1 MKIGAIVPQGW
12 VGEYDGWETRAAWRR
27 TTEVA
32 RQAERLGFES
42 IWLFDHF
49 HTVPRPTDEI
59 TFESF
64 TALAAL
70 AAITDR
76 VRLGHIVICTA
87 FRNPALT
94 AKMISTMDAI
104 SGGRMELGIGAGW
117 KRDEWLAY
125 GYGFP
130 ETKERLAR
138 LGDDLEVIVR
148 MLDGERT
155 THATYEGTYAHVR
168 DAINVPKPLQRPRVP
183 IMVGG
188 NGPNVTW
195 RLAARHADELNV
207 DGMLPDDVLRG
218 PADDPGP
225 LRGDRPRPGNAP
237 GLGPHLAREPATRRC
252 AARSDARGVSR
263 GRGEP
268 GHDAPARVGHLRRG
282 ARVLRGG
289 RPRLGGNAHLAAGVA
304 GVRLAAT
311 PGAGGRRS
319 SSSTARLRRAG
330 QHRGGQPDRPGRE
343 PGAR

>member
-12 VGEYDGWETRAAWRR
+12 VGEYDGWQPLEAWRR

-32 RQAERLGFES
+32 KQADALGFDA

-64 TALAAL
+64 TSLSALAAL
-70 AAITDR
+70 TSR

-94 AKMISTMDAI
+94 AKMISTMDSI

-138 LGDDLEVIVR
+138 LRDDLEVIAA
-148 MLDGERT
+148 MLAGDKHR
-155 THATYEGTYAHVR
+155 HATFDGQYSSVR
-168 DAINVPKPLQRPRVP
+168 DARNVPKPIQQPRVP

-195 RLAARHADELNV
+195 RLAARHADELNH
-207 DGMLPDDVLRG
+207 DGMTPAEVDEALPVIRSRCEEIGRD
-218 PADDPGP
+218 PASLAISVHMWTEDISDGGSA
-225 LRGDRPRPGNAP
+225 RVDRLAGYRELGVDRVM
-237 GLGPHLAREPATRRC
+237 GLVRSSATTDE
-252 AARSDARGVSR
+252 ALEALVEDAR
-263 GRGEP
+263 
-268 GHDAPARVGHLRRG
+268 
-282 ARVLRGG
+282 
-289 RPRLGGNAHLAAGVA
+289 AAGLEL
-304 GVRLAAT
+304 G
-311 PGAGGRRS
+311 
-319 SSSTARLRRAG
+319 
-330 QHRGGQPDRPGRE
+330 
-343 PGAR
+343 

>member
-1 MKIGAIVPQGW
+1 MEIGAIIPQGW
-12 VGEYDGWETRAAWRR
+12 TGDYDGWDTLDAWRR

-64 TALAAL
+64 SSLSALAAL
-70 AAITDR
+70 TER

-130 ETKERLAR
+130 ETPKRLAR
-138 LGDDLEVIVR
+138 LGDDLAVIEA
-148 MLDGERT
+148 MLAGDRQQ
-155 THATYEGTYAHVR
+155 HATYDGRYSSVR
-168 DAINVPKPLQRPRVP
+168 DAINVPKPVQQPRVP

-195 RLAARHADELNV
+195 RLAARHADEVNL
-207 DGMLPDDVLRG
+207 DGMTPAEVTEALPTIRSRCEEIGRD
-218 PADDPGP
+218 
-225 LRGDRPRPGNAP
+225 
-237 GLGPHLAREPATRRC
+237 PATLPVSVHIWAEMIDRTGAPRVELLAGYREAGVRRVMTLVRDS
-252 AARSDARGVSR
+252 ARNDQALESLAEDAR
-263 GRGEP
+263 
-268 GHDAPARVGHLRRG
+268 
-282 ARVLRGG
+282 
-289 RPRLGGNAHLAAGVA
+289 AAGVT
-304 GVRLAAT
+304 LAA
-311 PGAGGRRS
+311 
-319 SSSTARLRRAG
+319 
-330 QHRGGQPDRPGRE
+330 
-343 PGAR
+343 